1 MRGGNEV
8 EMTRAP
14 VRTGERSPAAMS
26 IARPRIPSALTL
38 LVGLALGWGL
48 AHGPAPTLQAH
59 GSGSDRSGESIL
71 TAGPV
76 MIRYNEGMKIQVPQD
91 ALYFLDY
98 KAGRLLATIPT
109 MQQSVGSTKMLDSF
123 AERDLVADFK
133 LDVENGSRPH
143 FLMTTGALGVYS
155 GGWAPLY
162 VFESTT
168 NQVAVYKI
176 EQVTLGRS
184 SQAKLELVELRSLK
198 PPAVR

>member
-1 MRGGNEV
+1 
-8 EMTRAP
+8 
-14 VRTGERSPAAMS
+14 MS
-26 IARPRIPSALTL
+26 IARPRIASAPTL
-38 LVGLALGWGL
+38 LFGLALGWGL
-48 AHGPAPTLQAH
+48 ARGPAPPLRAH
-59 GSGSDRSGESIL
+59 GSDRSGESIL

-76 MIRYNEGMKIQVPQD
+76 MIRYDEGMKIQVPQD
-91 ALYFLDY
+91 ALYLLDY

-109 MQQSVGSTKMLDSF
+109 MQQSVGSTKMIDLF

-133 LDVENGSRPH
+133 LDVENGPRPH

-168 NQVAVYKI
+168 KQVAIYRV

-184 SQAKLELVELRSLK
+184 SRAKLELVELRSFQ